1 MARDSANRNA
11 PGDSTTGAGQGGNAL
26 TRAAVIVP
34 VINRQFLVDDEGRRP
49 RAVRSAEARRDEAVG
64 LARAIDLD
72 PVHVAIVPINEPRPA
87 TLLGS
92 GKVADLSDAIR
103 DAEVELV
110 IVDHPLTPV
119 QQRNLEK
126 ELDVKVLDRTGL
138 ILEIFGE
145 RARTREGALQVEL
158 AHLNYQK
165 GRLVR
170 SWTHLERQRGGAGF
184 LGGPGETQ
192 IEADRRVLQ
201 DKIVKLKRELEA
213 VRRTRDLHRA
223 KRKKVPFPVVA
234 IVGYTNAGKSTLFN
248 RLTGAG
254 VLAEDMLF
262 ATLDPTLRR
271 LRLPHGTSVILS
283 DTVGFISDLPTHLV
297 AAFRATLEEVVE
309 ADLVLHLRDIS
320 DPDTAAQADDVE
332 RVLADLGVDARDENR
347 VSCVEAETR
356 SDFSNHGRGD
366 RHPSGDYRE
375 ACRRRIDLLLRQ
387 AFTFATRSDRL
398 ALPQQRGGCA
408 QGCGGRLDRADAQDD
423 TTGPRGDRKQAAGK
437 LSIVRLPRQVT
448 GHAQI
453 LQRVSGTAVLV
464 RATAFEQ
471 PAMSSLSPPARGL
484 PSPEGMHPPECGRTS
499 PVLFAH
505 DGNGCGTSGWFRPA
519 QTRDPA

>member
-1 MARDSANRNA
+1 MARNGDAHPEDRPSQGPSQGNVSAEAGA
-11 PGDSTTGAGQGGNAL
+11 PTRAVVVVPVLLRGQGGE
-26 TRAAVIVP
+26 
-34 VINRQFLVDDEGRRP
+34 DDSGRP
-49 RAVRSAEARRDEAVG
+49 RLSRSPEARLEEAVG

-72 PVHVAIVPINEPRPA
+72 PVYTAAVTVAEPRPA

-92 GKVADLSDAIR
+92 GKVSELAAVVKESRAELAI
-103 DAEVELV
+103 
-110 IVDHPLTPV
+110 IDHPLTPV

-145 RARTREGALQVEL
+145 RARTKEGALQVEL

-201 DKIVKLKRELEA
+201 DRIVRLKRELET

-223 KRKKVPFPVVA
+223 KRRKVPFPVVA

-254 VLAEDMLF
+254 VLAQDMLF

-271 LRLPHGTSVILS
+271 VRLPHGTPIILS

-320 DPDTAAQADDVE
+320 DPDTAAQAEDVE
-332 RVLADLGVDARDENR
+332 QILADLGVDATDSSR
-347 VSCVEAETR
+347 VIEVW
-356 SDFSNHGRGD
+356 NK
-366 RHPSGDYRE
+366 
-375 ACRRRIDLLLRQ
+375 IDLLDEAHR
-387 AFTFATRSDRL
+387 DRL
-398 ALPQQRGGCA
+398 LADGGQA
-408 QGCGGRLDRADAQDD
+408 
-423 TTGPRGDRKQAAGK
+423 GPHVAVSA
-437 LSIVRLPRQVT
+437 VT
-448 GHAQI
+448 GEGIEALLALI
-453 LQRVSGTAVLV
+453 EARVSGELQPLSVTLAPGQLGLIDWLYRNGDVTARTDNEDGSVSLTLV
-464 RATAFEQ
+464 ATQ
-471 PAMSSLSPPARGL
+471 SARDEIRHRLRGK
-484 PSPEGMHPPECGRTS
+484 G
-499 PVLFAH
+499 
-505 DGNGCGTSGWFRPA
+505 
-519 QTRDPA
+519 